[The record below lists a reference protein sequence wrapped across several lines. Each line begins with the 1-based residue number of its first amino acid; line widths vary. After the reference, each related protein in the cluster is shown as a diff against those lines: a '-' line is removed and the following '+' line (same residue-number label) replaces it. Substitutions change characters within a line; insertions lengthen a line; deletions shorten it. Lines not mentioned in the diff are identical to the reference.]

1 MKIEN
6 FSGSGISDSIIF
18 QFLKSPLFQDIITW
32 VVIAAILVGM
42 VYSIAE
48 EDLRQQGVI
57 K

>member
-1 MKIEN
+1 MNIGN

-18 QFLKSPLFQDIITW
+18 QFLKSNLFQDIATFLI
-32 VVIAAILVGM
+32 VAAIIVAM

-48 EDLRQQGVI
+48 KDLKQQGII